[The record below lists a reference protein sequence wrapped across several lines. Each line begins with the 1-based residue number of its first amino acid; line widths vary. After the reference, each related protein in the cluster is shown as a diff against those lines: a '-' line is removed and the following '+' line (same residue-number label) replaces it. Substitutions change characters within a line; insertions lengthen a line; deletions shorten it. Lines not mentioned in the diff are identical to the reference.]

1 MKECS
6 TPGSFDSLFFDP
18 SEPVSQ
24 EVFWGSGVSSR
35 VGDFARSLGG
45 HALVVTDKGVLL
57 AGHPTKVIHS
67 LNEAGLKT
75 VLYDRTVQN
84 PTDQSVQACAR
95 EVASMGIDLIIGV
108 GGGSSLDTAKGAN
121 FILTNGGSMKDYWGV
136 DKAKHPLLPMIA
148 IPTTAGTGSE
158 CQSYALISDDL
169 THRKMACGDASALPK
184 VTLLDPELTLS
195 QPFSVCAATGMDAL
209 AHALESAV
217 CTRRNALSARHASKG
232 FSLLIQNLEAV
243 WKQPDNLEA
252 RGAVLLGAAH
262 AGAAIEKSMLGAA
275 HAMANPLTAR
285 KGVIHGQAVSLTL
298 PAVLVYNSKEP
309 TILNTYANLAR
320 SAGLA
325 NADESDREA
334 FDSLLQKVVQ
344 FRKSSGMPVS
354 LTTVGCEDSDL
365 DELASDAADQWT
377 ATFNPR
383 PVGRHELLKLYQS
396 LSMYG

>member
-18 SEPVSQ
+18 TEPVSQ
-24 EVFWGSGVSSR
+24 EVVWGSGVSSR
-35 VGDFARSLGG
+35 VGSFARSLGE
-45 HALVVTDKGVLL
+45 HALVVTDKGVLS

-67 LNEAGLKT
+67 LKEAGLRT
-75 VLYDRTVQN
+75 VLYDRTIEN

-95 EVASMGIDLIIGV
+95 EVASKGIDLIIGV

-121 FILTNGGSMKDYWGV
+121 FILTNNGSMKDYWGV
-136 DKAKHPLLPMIA
+136 GKAKHPLLPMIA

-195 QPFSVCAATGMDAL
+195 QPFSVTAATGMDAL
-209 AHALESAV
+209 AHTLESAV
-217 CTRRNALSARHASKG
+217 CTRQNSLSARHASKG
-232 FSLLIQNLEAV
+232 FSLLIQNLETV
-243 WKQPDNLEA
+243 WNEPDTIEA

-262 AGAAIEKSMLGAA
+262 AGAAIERSMLGAA
-275 HAMANPLTAR
+275 HALANPLTA
-285 KGVIHGQAVSLTL
+285 KNGVIHGRAVSLTL
-298 PAVLVYNSKEP
+298 PAVMVYNSEEP
-309 TILNTYANLAR
+309 MALNTYAKLAR

-325 NADESDREA
+325 DPDAPAQDA
-334 FDSLLQKVVQ
+334 FDLLLKRILQL
-344 FRKSSGMPVS
+344 RKSSGIPVS
-354 LTTVGCEDSDL
+354 LSSIGCENLDL
-365 DELASDAADQWT
+365 DELAGDAADQWT

-383 PVGRHELLKLYQS
+383 PVDHSALLKLYQS
-396 LSMYG
+396 ISLYA